1 MQLDIGAFEILFLL
15 LAGHA
20 VADFGL
26 QNEFIARFKSHRE
39 TLNAANTKRP
49 DYIWIHILMSHCLIH
64 GLAVFLI
71 LGNLWLALAETVAHA
86 ITDYLKSEDRFGFHA
101 DQFIHIACK
110 FAWWIIWL
118 CLLN

>member
-1 MQLDIGAFEILFLL
+1 MQLDIGAFEVLFLL

-26 QNEFIARFKSHRE
+26 QNEFIARFKSHKE
-39 TLNAANTKRP
+39 KLNVGNTKRA
-49 DYIWIHILMSHCLIH
+49 DLIWIHILMSHCLIH

-86 ITDYLKSEDRFGFHA
+86 ITDFLKSEDRFGFHA
-101 DQFIHIACK
+101 DQLIHIACK

-118 CLLN
+118 ALLN